1 MEEVQETG
9 RPGWVE
15 RVEAMEANDILVLDL
30 EGASQLLT
38 DNRIEMMD
46 VIEEQEPESIRDLAR
61 KVDRNVNAVMRDLK
75 VLYENDVVMFEEEKN
90 RKIPRM
96 RHERVIVE
104 PVV

>member
-9 RPGWVE
+9 RPEWVE

-30 EGASQLLT
+30 EGASQILT